1 MSDEGPM
8 DYEYDS
14 ESDLDYDEDESSVN
28 CTQLLFDFGPPP
40 NPARDKL
47 YELVGALLVHCKE
60 NNIPFESSMVKVP
73 FDATCFND
81 HIRFTK
87 WATGRITIVL

>member
-47 YELVGALLVHCKE
+47 YELVGAL
-60 NNIPFESSMVKVP
+60 
-73 FDATCFND
+73 CFND